1 MPSPFPGMD
10 PYLEQ
15 PQVWPEFHNNLA
27 AEIQGYLNQRIRP
40 RYIARQV
47 PVATY
52 DAIAI
57 TPTRIVKP
65 DVSVWRDRTQSRSAP
80 SGTATLTSPA
90 VEATVP
96 LEYEVEL
103 FSVEVRT
110 AGSRELVTAIEI
122 LSPVNKRP
130 GHEAYRDY
138 HRKRRA
144 LLRSDASL
152 LEIDL
157 LRTGERPAVSPALPV
172 APYYVVLS
180 RASDRPS
187 APVWPIQIAAPL
199 PVVPVPLLPPDPDA
213 ALDLQEVMTLA
224 YERGGYDSEID
235 YSVMPPPPWNPE
247 EAGWI
252 TERLGLT
259 PSEG

>member
-10 PYLEQ
+10 PYLER
-15 PQVWPEFHNNLA
+15 PEVWPEFHNNIA

-57 TPTRIVKP
+57 TPARIVKP
-65 DVSVWRDRTQSRSAP
+65 DVSVWRDRDRERAGPSAA
-80 SGTATLTSPA
+80 ATLTPPA
-90 VEATVP
+90 VEASIP

-110 AGSRELVTAIEI
+110 AGTRELVTAIEI

-144 LLRSDASL
+144 FLRSEANL

-157 LRTGERPAVSPALPV
+157 LRLGERPPVEPAPPT
-172 APYYVVLS
+172 APYYVILS
-180 RASDRPS
+180 RASDRPR
-187 APVWPIQIAAPL
+187 APVWAIQLSDSL
-199 PVVPVPLLPPDPDA
+199 PVVPVPLLPPDAEA

-224 YERGGYDSEID
+224 YERGGYDSEVD
-235 YSVMPPPPWNPE
+235 YSVMPPPPLRPG
-247 EAGWI
+247 EAAWI
-252 TERLGLT
+252 AERLGLPPPT
-259 PSEG
+259 G

>member
-1 MPSPFPGMD
+1 MYNRDLHPSASSHPCGAAMPSPFPGMD

-15 PQVWPEFHNNLA
+15 PEVWPEFHNNLA

-65 DVSVWRDRTQSRSAP
+65 DVSVWRDRGRQGSGQR
-80 SGTATLTSPA
+80 GTATLTPPA
-90 VEATVP
+90 VEASIP
-96 LEYEVEL
+96 LEYEIEL
-103 FSVEVRT
+103 FSVEIRT

-130 GHEAYRDY
+130 GHDAYRDY

-144 LLRSDASL
+144 LLRSDANL
-152 LEIDL
+152 LEI
-157 LRTGERPAVSPALPV
+157 
-172 APYYVVLS
+172 
-180 RASDRPS
+180 
-187 APVWPIQIAAPL
+187 
-199 PVVPVPLLPPDPDA
+199 
-213 ALDLQEVMTLA
+213 
-224 YERGGYDSEID
+224 
-235 YSVMPPPPWNPE
+235 
-247 EAGWI
+247 
-252 TERLGLT
+252 
-259 PSEG
+259 